1 MQKLTLWT
9 AHTRGSLMVS
19 PMKFSDK
26 KTGKMMTMALGDFKL
41 KRSYIVNVEHDSDL
55 IQFITELAEKEKITN
70 ATLLGIGALKRA
82 TLGAYDQ
89 DKHDYIEIA
98 IETPHEIACCTGN
111 ISLKDGK
118 PFVHAHAVLSDEE
131 GNVKAG
137 HLFKGVVF
145 AAEVLVQEFDGPR
158 LERKFDELTGL
169 SLWEGGINR
178 N

>member
-1 MQKLTLWT
+1 
-9 AHTRGSLMVS
+9 
-19 PMKFSDK
+19 MKSSNTKPDIPT
-26 KTGKMMTMALGDFKL
+26 KTSISKP
-41 KRSYIVNVEHDSDL
+41 
-55 IQFITELAEKEKITN
+55 AEKENITN
-70 ATLLGIGALKRA
+70 AAFWGIGALKRA

-89 DKHDYIEIA
+89 VRHNYVEIA

-118 PFVHAHAVLSDEE
+118 PFVHAHAVLSDEK

-137 HLFKGVVF
+137 HLFKGIVF
-145 AAEVLVQEFDGPR
+145 AAEVLVQEFDVPR

-169 SLWEGGINR
+169 SLWDGGING

>member
-1 MQKLTLWT
+1 
-9 AHTRGSLMVS
+9 
-19 PMKFSDK
+19 
-26 KTGKMMTMALGDFKL
+26 MTMALADFEL
-41 KRSYIVNVEHDSDL
+41 KKSYIINVEHDLDL
-55 IQFITELAEKEKITN
+55 IQFITELAEKANITN
-70 ATLLGIGALKRA
+70 ATFTGIGALKRA

-89 DKHDYIEIA
+89 ERHNYVKIEV
-98 IETPHEIACCTGN
+98 ETPHEIACCTGN

-118 PFVHAHAVLSDEE
+118 PFVHAHAVLSDEK

-169 SLWEGGINR
+169 SLWSVFKSHI
-178 N
+178 